1 MESAEQGKSA
11 LISGIEADARAEEQ
25 RLLADAEAQVA
36 EKKTYT
42 QQKIDS
48 ILNEARSKANE
59 QAASIKRKATSGVEL
74 EIKRRAL
81 QVRDSLMHEI
91 TDQVERKL
99 ETMIDEPDYPTVL
112 ANWIVEAAIG
122 LDADAAMVNASQRER
137 PMIDQA
143 MLDRARNT
151 IQSQTGRQVTLTL
164 SDAPPL
170 KGQGVVLT
178 TMDGRMAFNNQVRT
192 RMLRKQ
198 REMQKLIYD
207 AVFTE
212 HQEE

>member
-1 MESAEQGKSA
+1 MEPAEQGKAA
-11 LISGIEADARAEEQ
+11 LISGIEADAHTEEQ
-25 RLLADAEAQVA
+25 RLLADAQAQVV
-36 EKKTYT
+36 EKKKFA

-48 ILNEARSKANE
+48 ILKEARSKGNE
-59 QAASIKRKATSGVEL
+59 QAESIKRKAISGAEL

-91 TDQVERKL
+91 TELVEKKL
-99 ETMIDEPDYPTVL
+99 ETMIDDPDYPAVL
-112 ANWIVEAAIG
+112 TSWIVEAAIG
-122 LDADAAMVNASQRER
+122 LDADAATVNASQRER

-143 MLDRARNT
+143 MLERVQSK
-151 IQSQTGRQVTLTL
+151 IQSQTGKQVTLTL

-170 KGQGVVLT
+170 KGQGVILT
-178 TMDGRMAFNNQVRT
+178 TTDGRMAFNNQVRT

-198 REMQKLIYD
+198 RQTQKLIYD

-212 HQEE
+212 HREE